1 MDLVKWIRNQWD
13 RVLAW
18 VLAAA
23 GALALI
29 LGWLGVTDTPY
40 SWEQIPF
47 VISGGLGGIY
57 LLGLGAMLWFSADLR
72 DEWRKLDE
80 LVEIEGRIADLLEQ
94 AAAPS
99 LSVDST
105 VIARNGHGSDR
116 SRPRLVASAGAE
128 PGVGSAS

>member
-1 MDLVKWIRNQWD
+1 MDLVKWVRNQWD

-18 VLAAA
+18 LLAGA

-57 LLGLGAMLWFSADLR
+57 LLGLGAMFWFSADLR
-72 DEWRKLDE
+72 DEWRKIDALTE
-80 LVEIEGRIADLLEQ
+80 IEERLVELLEQ
-94 AAAPS
+94 AESRAVGEAASPPPGVNGRNGHQKVRSVAAPS
-99 LSVDST
+99 RST
-105 VIARNGHGSDR
+105 DPA
-116 SRPRLVASAGAE
+116 A
-128 PGVGSAS
+128 